1 MDGAPDVTVVMA
13 NYNGAAFIGQA
24 IGSVQA
30 QSLKSWELIVVDDAS
45 QDDSLAIIRSY
56 AQRDPR
62 IRVIAQSANR
72 GPAAARNRALDAAR
86 GDWIAVFDS
95 DDVMYPD
102 RLERLLTRA
111 RDEGAMIIA
120 DNQMICGSDLQPQR
134 QYIPENSA
142 LNLRRVDLARFI
154 DCGRLYSSHPDLGF
168 LKPMICRSL
177 ITRAGARYDE
187 TLRIGEDFHFLLTL
201 LVHGAEILIE
211 PEPLYRYRKHGASIS
226 HRFSPAVLASM
237 IAADQ
242 AFRAKLDRKSRPALK
257 AIDRRISGLKSW
269 AAHEQAMAA
278 LKAGRLDEALGTAL
292 ARPHAWRL
300 MARPLASRASAALRS
315 ISVQLNDVLEQRHS
329 GRLTMKGHV

>member
-13 NYNGAAFIGQA
+13 NYNGEAFIGQA

-45 QDDSLAIIRSY
+45 QDGSLGVIRSY

-62 IRVIAQSANR
+62 IRVIRQPANR

-86 GDWIAVFDS
+86 GDWIAIFDS
-95 DDVMYPD
+95 DDVMAPD
-102 RLERLLTRA
+102 RLERLVRRA
-111 RDEGAMIIA
+111 RDEGAAIIA
-120 DNQMICGSDLQPQR
+120 DNQMICGQDLKPER
-134 QYIPENSA
+134 QYIPDSSMA
-142 LNLRRVDLARFI
+142 KLRRVDLAHFI

-168 LKPMICRSL
+168 LKPMVSRRL
-177 ITRAGARYDE
+177 IARAGTRYDE
-187 TLRIGEDFHFLLTL
+187 TLRIGEDFHFMLTL
-201 LVHGAEILIE
+201 LIQGADILIE

-226 HRFSPAVLASM
+226 HRFSPAVLLSM

-242 AFRAKLDRKSRPALK
+242 AFRARLRGRSRPALR
-257 AIDRRISGLKSW
+257 AMDRRIRGLKSW

-278 LKAGRLDEALGTAL
+278 VKAGRLDEALGVAL

-300 MARPLASRASAALRS
+300 MARPVAARASAAMRS
-315 ISVQLNDVLEQRHS
+315 VSVQLNDILSARQGARM
-329 GRLTMKGHV
+329 TMKGHV

>member
-1 MDGAPDVTVVMA
+1 MDGAPDVTVIMA

-45 QDDSLAIIRSY
+45 RDDSRAVIRSY

-62 IRVIAQSANR
+62 IRVMALTANG
-72 GPAAARNRALDAAR
+72 GPAAARNRALGAAR
-86 GDWIAVFDS
+86 GDWIAIFDS
-95 DDVMYPD
+95 DDVMAPD
-102 RLERLLTRA
+102 RLERLLA
-111 RDEGAMIIA
+111 KAHDEGASIVA
-120 DNQMICGSDLQPQR
+120 DNQMICASNLEPERPYLSKDSVMQR
-134 QYIPENSA
+134 G
-142 LNLRRVDLARFI
+142 RVDLAHFI

-168 LKPMICRSL
+168 LKPVIRRSL
-177 ITRAGARYDE
+177 IASAGARYDE
-187 TLRIGEDFHFLLTL
+187 SLRIGEDFHFLLTL
-201 LVHGAEILIE
+201 LVQGAEIHIE

-242 AFRAKLDRKSRPALK
+242 AFRNRLDRKSRPALK
-257 AIDRRISGLKSW
+257 AINRRISGLKSW

-278 LKAGRLDEALGTAL
+278 LKAGRVDEALGAAL

-300 MARPLASRASAALRS
+300 MARPLAARASTALRS
-315 ISVQLNDVLEQRHS
+315 ISARMNDVLQPPR
-329 GRLTMKGHV
+329 GLRRTTMKHV